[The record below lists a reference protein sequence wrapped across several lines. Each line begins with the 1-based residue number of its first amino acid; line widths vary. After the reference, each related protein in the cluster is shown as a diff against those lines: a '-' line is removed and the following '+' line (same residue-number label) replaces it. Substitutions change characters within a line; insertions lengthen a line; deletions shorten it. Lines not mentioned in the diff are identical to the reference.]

1 MALSCQKRALFVAT
15 TVILIQN
22 AEARVLM
29 AGETIELLKNYEP
42 SKMHWPAM
50 LQPKIDG
57 VPVRVLKS
65 HENKMT
71 ALTRQGE
78 RVTSIPHI
86 LQFASTLLQHGESMV
101 MELHIAG
108 KPFKEISGYV
118 RRKNTACPDLVGWVF
133 DFDEPWHHLNTY
145 FHRYGLIKRR
155 IEQAAS
161 FAQCRLEDLCIRIMP
176 SVNVH
181 TQEEAEAAHDA
192 CMLNNPDAEG
202 NVLHSWYKVF
212 QPGKRCWGTQRM
224 KPVPT
229 IDLMVVG
236 FEEAHSADGNP
247 LGMVGRVNAE
257 FNYVDP
263 LNGSNVLG
271 IIGIGPGA
279 LNHTERKNLWRMWKK
294 GQFTPRIAE
303 IRYMRDDSYD
313 ALRQPTFKQWR
324 DDKVNPDVPSLR
336 S

>member
-1 MALSCQKRALFVAT
+1 MFVAT
-15 TVILIQN
+15 TVTLIQN
-22 AEARVLM
+22 AEVGVPM

-236 FEEAHSADGNP
+236 FEEAYSADGAP
-247 LGMVGRVNAE
+247 LGMVGRINAE
-257 FNYVDP
+257 YTTMDVDAEGVVY
-263 LNGSNVLG
+263 NTQ

-324 DDKVNPDVPSLR
+324 DDKHEVDNEHSI
-336 S
+336 

>member
-1 MALSCQKRALFVAT
+1 
-15 TVILIQN
+15 
-22 AEARVLM
+22 M

-57 VPVRVLKS
+57 VPVRVFKS
-65 HENKMT
+65 NENKMT

-86 LQFASTLLQHGESMV
+86 LQFASTLLQPDESMV

-108 KPFKEISGYV
+108 KPFKEISGHV
-118 RRKNTACPDLVGWVF
+118 RRKNTVCRELVGLVF
-133 DFDEPWHHLNTY
+133 DFDENGDFLNTY
-145 FHRYGLIKRR
+145 FHRYGLIKKR
-155 IEQAAS
+155 IEQAAV
-161 FAQCRLEDLCIRIMP
+161 FAQCKPEDLCIRIMP
-176 SVNVH
+176 AVNVQ
-181 TQEEAEAAHDA
+181 TQEDAEAAHDTF
-192 CMLNNPDAEG
+192 MLNNQDAEG
-202 NVLHSWYKVF
+202 SVLHSWYKVF

-236 FEEAHSADGNP
+236 FEEAYSADGNP
-247 LGMVGRVNAE
+247 LGMVGRINAE
-257 FNYVDP
+257 FATLVPTPYGMQNKVD
-263 LNGSNVLG
+263 V
-271 IIGIGPGA
+271 IGIGPGA
-279 LNHTERKNLWRMWKK
+279 LNHTERKNLWRIYKQGK
-294 GQFTPRIAE
+294 FTPRIAE

-324 DDKVNPDVPSLR
+324 DDKAIPDTKAVA
-336 S
+336 

>member
-1 MALSCQKRALFVAT
+1 MA
-15 TVILIQN
+15 N
-22 AEARVLM
+22 
-29 AGETIELLKNYEP
+29 ETIELLKNYEP
-42 SKMHWPAM
+42 SKMHWAAM
-50 LQPKIDG
+50 LQPKLDG
-57 VPVRVLKS
+57 VPVRVFKS
-65 HENKMT
+65 IDNKMT

-86 LQFASTLLQHGESMV
+86 LQFASTLLQPGESMV

-108 KPFKEISGYV
+108 KPFKEISGRV
-118 RRKNTACPDLVGWVF
+118 RRIIACSELVGWVF
-133 DFDEPWHHLNTY
+133 DFADHGALLNTY
-145 FHRYGLIKRR
+145 FHRYAMIKKR
-155 IEQAAS
+155 IEQSAA
-161 FAQCRLEDLCIRIMP
+161 FAQCKLEDLCIRIMP
-176 SVNVH
+176 AVNVY

-192 CMLNNPDAEG
+192 FMLNNPDAEG
-202 NVLHSWYKVF
+202 SVLHSWYKVF

-236 FEEAHSADGNP
+236 FEEAHSADGAP
-247 LGMVGRVNAE
+247 LGMVGRINAD

-263 LNGSNVLG
+263 LNGSYQLG

-279 LNHTERKNLWRMWKK
+279 LNHTERKNLWRMYKQGK
-294 GQFTPRIAE
+294 FAPRIAE

-324 DDKVNPDVPSLR
+324 DDKVNPDVLSLR
-336 S
+336 P